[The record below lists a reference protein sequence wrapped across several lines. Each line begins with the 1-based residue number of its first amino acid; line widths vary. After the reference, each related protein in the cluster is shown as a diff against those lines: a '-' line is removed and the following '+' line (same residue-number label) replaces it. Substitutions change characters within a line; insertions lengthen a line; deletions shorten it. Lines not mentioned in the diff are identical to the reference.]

1 MTGSEHSMAW
11 QAGFITARGATGDAG
26 APAPYLRTTFEVD
39 PRPLRATLHVTAL
52 GLVEVHLNGAVVG
65 DEVLAPGWT
74 SYRHRLAVRSHD
86 VTELVT
92 GGQNALGAVLGQGWA
107 IGRLGWADRRQI
119 WADRPA
125 ALLQLELDFGDR
137 IEIIGTDEGWR
148 ASTGGTVEDG
158 LYDGERFDAR
168 LEPEGWSLA
177 GFDDSAWDGV
187 DLVNHDLSPLR
198 VIDAPPIRRIE
209 EVRPLAVLST
219 PGGRT
224 VVDFGQNLSGWVRLT
239 VSGEPGTVVTLRHCE
254 TLIAGEP
261 DFETN
266 RTARA
271 TDTYVLRGGDA
282 ETWEPR
288 FTFHGFRYVDVEGW
302 PGELGPDAM
311 TAVVL
316 HTDMRRIG
324 WFDCSNELVNKLHEN
339 VVWSMRGN
347 FLGVPTD
354 CPQRDER
361 LGWTGDINAF
371 GPTAAFL
378 YDVGDTLGSWL
389 EDLAAEQ
396 AELGGVPMVVP
407 DVMGGGRPQ
416 PTALWGDVAV
426 SLPVALFEAY
436 GDVGILEQQYSS
448 MCSFIEAVRPMLD
461 ERGVWHKGFQFGDW
475 VDPDAPPEDAGGGKA
490 DRHLV
495 ATAFLARTTAEL
507 ARVADLL
514 GHTDAAETYEALH
527 QQVRAGFRDQWVT
540 PAGLVADLSPTA
552 YALALCFG
560 LLDPEQEAQAGAML
574 ARLVAKAGHRI
585 ATGFAGTPYVAE
597 ALARTGHLDTAYE
610 LLLQTECPSFLYP
623 VTMGATTIWERW
635 DAIKPDGSLNSTGM
649 TSLNHY
655 ALGAVATWLHRTVAG
670 LAPAAPGYRRIRIA
684 PQPGGGLT
692 RATAT
697 HDTPLGQA
705 RTSWQ
710 LGADGEFA
718 LEVTVPQGATAEV
731 VLPRH
736 PDGTTV
742 EVGAGDHRWS
752 YQWPVDR
759 LTHHTRLRHLQD
771 EDEVWEALTDI
782 MKRHL
787 GIELQSI
794 PTLLD
799 TEIGDL
805 LQYASANDPAMATE
819 LRTVLDPVIAA
830 PSG

>member
-1 MTGSEHSMAW
+1 MTW
-11 QAGFITARGATGDAG
+11 QARFITGRGATGEAG
-26 APAPYLRTTFEVD
+26 SPAPYLRTTFTVED
-39 PRPLRATLHVTAL
+39 RPVRATLHVTAL
-52 GLVEVHLNGAVVG
+52 GLVEAHLNGAVVG

-86 VTELVT
+86 VTDLVAP
-92 GGQNALGAVLGQGWA
+92 GVNALGAVVGQGWA
-107 IGRLGWADRRQI
+107 VGRLGWADRRQI

-125 ALLQLELDFGDR
+125 AFLQLELDFGDR
-137 IEIIGTDEGWR
+137 TEVIATGEGWR
-148 ASTGGTVEDG
+148 ASTGGTLADG
-158 LYDGERFDAR
+158 IYDGESFDAR
-168 LEPEGWSLA
+168 LEPDGWSLP
-177 GFDDSAWDGV
+177 GFDDDGWSAV
-187 DLVNHDLSPLR
+187 DDVEWDLSTLR
-198 VIDAPPIRRIE
+198 PIEAPPIRRIE
-209 EVRPLAVLST
+209 EVRPVAVLTT
-219 PGGRT
+219 PAGRA
-224 VVDFGQNLSGWVRLT
+224 VVDFGQNLSGRVRVT
-239 VSGEPGTVVTLRHCE
+239 VSGEPGAVVTLRHCE
-254 TLIAGEP
+254 TLISGEP
-261 DFETN
+261 EFETN
-266 RTARA
+266 RTALA
-271 TDTYVLRGGDA
+271 TDRYVLRGGEP

-288 FTFHGFRYVDVEGW
+288 FTFHGFRYVEVDGW
-302 PGELGPDAM
+302 PGELTPDAI

-324 WFDCSNELVNKLHEN
+324 WFDCSDELLNKLHDN

-347 FLGVPTD
+347 FVGVPTD

-371 GPTAAFL
+371 APTAAFL

-407 DVMGGGRPQ
+407 DAVGGGRPQ

-426 SLPVALFEAY
+426 SLPVTLYDAY
-436 GDVGILEQQYSS
+436 GDIGLLERQYAS
-448 MCSFIEAVRPMLD
+448 MRSFIDSVRPLLD

-514 GHTDAAETYEALH
+514 GHHDDAKRYGALH
-527 QQVRAGFRDQWVT
+527 EQVRAGFRDEWIT
-540 PAGLVADLSPTA
+540 PSGLVADLSPTA

-560 LLDPEQEAQAGAML
+560 LLDGEQEAKAGAML

-585 ATGFAGTPYVAE
+585 ATGFAGTPYVTE

-623 VTMGATTIWERW
+623 LTMGATTIWERW

-692 RATAT
+692 WAAAT
-697 HDTPLGQA
+697 HDTPLGRA
-705 RTSWQ
+705 RSAWE
-710 LGADGEFA
+710 LRADGEFV
-718 LEVTVPQGATAEV
+718 LEVTIPEGASAEV
-731 VLPRH
+731 LLPRH
-736 PDGTTV
+736 PDGTVV

-752 YQWPVDR
+752 YPWPADGGVTPRTPLRR
-759 LTHHTRLRHLQD
+759 LQQQP
-771 EDEVWEALTDI
+771 EVWSELIDI
-782 MKRHL
+782 VKGHL
-787 GIELQSI
+787 GIELGSI
-794 PTLLD
+794 QTMLD
-799 TEIGDL
+799 AEIGDVL
-805 LQYASANDPAMATE
+805 AYASANDPELASD
-819 LRTVLDPVIAA
+819 LRTVLD
-830 PSG
+830 SLLS